1 MRLFIIACI
10 AAAMLVPSSADACI
24 FGRARRMERRE
35 ARRSGCAA
43 SSEAAAVPAG
53 APSATAASGCA
64 NGNCSVRGVRRGWIF
79 GN

>member
-10 AAAMLVPSSADACI
+10 AAAVLVPSSADACI

-35 ARRSGCAA
+35 ARRSGACA
-43 SSEAAAVPAG
+43 EAAAAPASV
-53 APSATAASGCA
+53 PSAAAASGCA
-64 NGNCSVRGVRRGWIF
+64 NGNCSVRRGWIF